1 MKKRLALLFLLA
13 IAVASVAGQDV
24 ILTRTAEEI
33 KAKVIAITDESVTY
47 QLQGQ
52 TVNRVIPLTDIFMIK
67 YANGEKEVFTTSKS
81 NTANIQVSDKPRAL
95 RQYRLLDLYD
105 ENGVRGIVVKVY
117 DNGYHGTI
125 MSLEQNRLAFM
136 KYIEAFSATALGL
149 YNTDNGMEN
158 QKQLLDYLSQS
169 NLLTIDDF
177 PAMKWCIS
185 LGEGWYLPARNE
197 MGNIL
202 AHISLDKDIS
212 LETLNQTIRSYK
224 GEKLETWDSYVTST
238 ESNTEGNRIN
248 AILVSNYFINYS
260 ESTWYQW
267 RWTPAFV
274 RAFYQF

>member
-52 TVNRVIPLTDIFMIK
+52 TVNRVMPLTDIFMIK

-81 NTANIQVSDKPRAL
+81 ITANIQVSDKPRAS

-117 DNGYHGTI
+117 DDGYHGTI

-158 QKQLLDYLSQS
+158 QKQLLDYLSQR

-238 ESNTEGNRIN
+238 ESKTEGNRIN

>member
-33 KAKVIAITDESVTY
+33 NAKVIAITDESVTY

-52 TVNRVIPLTDIFMIK
+52 TVNRVMPLRDIFMIK
-67 YANGEKEVFTTSKS
+67 YANGEKEVFTMSKS
-81 NTANIQVSDKPRAL
+81 NTANIQVSDKPRAS

-117 DNGYHGTI
+117 DDGYHGTI

-267 RWTPAFV
+267 RWTPTFV

>member
-33 KAKVIAITDESVTY
+33 NAKVIAITDESVTY

-52 TVNRVIPLTDIFMIK
+52 TVNRVMPLRDIFMIK
-67 YANGEKEVFTTSKS
+67 YANGEKEVFTMSKS
-81 NTANIQVSDKPRAL
+81 NTANIQVSDKPRAS

-117 DNGYHGTI
+117 DDGYHGTI

>member
-52 TVNRVIPLTDIFMIK
+52 TVNRVMPLRDIFMIK
-67 YANGEKEVFTTSKS
+67 YANGEKEVFTMSKS

-117 DNGYHGTI
+117 DDGYHGTI

>member
-33 KAKVIAITDESVTY
+33 NAKVIAITDESVTY

-52 TVNRVIPLTDIFMIK
+52 TVNRVMPLRDIFMIK
-67 YANGEKEVFTTSKS
+67 YANGEKEVFTMSKS

-158 QKQLLDYLSQS
+158 QKQLLDYLSQR

-238 ESNTEGNRIN
+238 ESKTEGNRIN

>member
-149 YNTDNGMEN
+149 YNTDNGMGN
-158 QKQLLDYLSQS
+158 QKQLLDYLSQR

>member
-158 QKQLLDYLSQS
+158 QKQLLDYLSQRS
-169 NLLTIDDF
+169 LLTIDDF

-238 ESNTEGNRIN
+238 ESKTEGNRIN